1 MHLHDTPRF
10 TYTTSTSPSTPIQ
23 SSTWTDILTPDFL
36 AQQASQKTPSSPT
49 WWLDVRDA
57 TEQDVAVLSQAL
69 NIHPLTAEDI
79 ATRETREKVEV
90 FRTYYLIS
98 FQTLVTFLEDQGP
111 GTDEERAE
119 KEKEERREKSRNRT
133 GLVALAAGGGRESQ
147 SVFQAP
153 KITSKTPASAVFFI
167 LVFNTGTVTFSP
179 SGCSH
184 VARVRDRVRRLHDEA
199 VLSSDWICYALM

>member
-1 MHLHDTPRF
+1 MHLDDTPRF
-10 TYTTSTSPSTPIQ
+10 TYFTSASPDPVLA
-23 SSTWTDILTPDFL
+23 SSNWSDILTPEFL
-36 AQQASQKTPSSPT
+36 ARQAEPARSPGSPT

-90 FRTYYLIS
+90 FRNYYLIS
-98 FQTLVTFLEDQGP
+98 FQTLVTFL
-111 GTDEERAE
+111 DEEEPAKEESEDEKKKRLI
-119 KEKEERREKSRNRT
+119 KEKMFSR
-133 GLVALAAGGGRESQ
+133 
-147 SVFQAP
+147 SVFNVQP
-153 KITSKTPASAVFFI
+153 ITSKTPASAVFFI

-184 VARVRDRVRRLHDEA
+184 VVRVRDRVRKLHDEA
-199 VLSSDWICYALM
+199 VLSSDWICYALMYVAPLVLQNCSQ